1 MFNPFG
7 IFIYLSIYVYWF
19 NTFFLF
25 LFSFHPTTGGMLY
38 LLYYIPSKRSIVNF
52 VNLPCALLPKKQ
64 RTTHYCSEYKSRV
77 GSVAT
82 KFTSFNDINRLF
94 RLLWWWWA
102 VNANRSLRQAEQ
114 AAKITWWL
122 LIFWKGF
129 IRTKYPWLE
138 ISNNQKQK
146 YLPPRNQPHVTLTY
160 SNKVKDI
167 TDTSRW

>member
-1 MFNPFG
+1 MIIVSIHKCSTHLVYLYTYQYMYIGSTHFFCFYSR
-7 IFIYLSIYVYWF
+7 FIRQL
-19 NTFFLF
+19 
-25 LFSFHPTTGGMLY
+25 GGMLY

-52 VNLPCALLPKKQ
+52 VNLPCALLPKTQ
-64 RTTHYCSEYKSRV
+64 RTTHYCSEYKICRV

-94 RLLWWWWA
+94 RLLWWWWTL
-102 VNANRSLRQAEQ
+102 NANRSLRQAER

-146 YLPPRNQPHVTLTY
+146 YLPPRN
-160 SNKVKDI
+160 
-167 TDTSRW
+167 